1 MAKIMGYYKE
11 CKELEECKK
20 LNEYWYNKEF
30 DKWYRGYLKIAIETE
45 YPLAE
50 CQVGYCY
57 LEGIGV
63 EKDTNKAAE
72 WTKKGAI
79 HGDRDA
85 QYNLAIMILEKSFD
99 GYENEDAIYWL
110 NKAAKQ
116 DHELAIAKLKEIK
129 N

>member
-1 MAKIMGYYKE
+1 MGYYKE

-20 LNEYWYNKEF
+20 LNKYWYNKEF

-63 EKDTNKAAE
+63 EKDISKAVE

-85 QYNLAIMILEKSFD
+85 QYNFAIMILDKSFE
-99 GYENEDAIYWL
+99 GYEKEDAIYWL

-116 DHELAIAKLKEIK
+116 EHELAIIKLQEIK